1 MLFVSVRVEY
11 IASCTDKF
19 IGEAMIFGGCL
30 FRGELLFHAKA
41 DGIASSTQ
49 LSRPMPK
56 FFLNYSLL
64 KCREQT
70 FVASVIVK
78 CCLCKKKFFFFG
90 HPDQSSFVYT
100 VRSNTDSG
108 AIFCYS

>member
-1 MLFVSVRVEY
+1 MLFVSVTVEY

-41 DGIASSTQ
+41 DGIASSTK
-49 LSRPMPK
+49 LSRPIPK

-64 KCREQT
+64 KCIEQT
-70 FVASVIVK
+70 F
-78 CCLCKKKFFFFG
+78 
-90 HPDQSSFVYT
+90 SSWHQ
-100 VRSNTDSG
+100 
-108 AIFCYS
+108 

>member
-1 MLFVSVRVEY
+1 MLFVSVSVEY

-19 IGEAMIFGGCL
+19 IGTIIIGGCL
-30 FRGELLFHAKA
+30 FPGELLFHAKA
-41 DGIASSTQ
+41 DGFASSTQ
-49 LSRPMPK
+49 LSRPIPK

-78 CCLCKKKFFFFG
+78 CLCKKKLFFG
-90 HPDQSSFVYT
+90 HLDQSNLFDYSVEH
-100 VRSNTDSG
+100 SNTDSG